1 MSLLA
6 LNKTPYYQCTASGPY
21 VTITLKHLLFLNWI
35 TLIFQREKETQILPS
50 FLVDQVCILLYFLPW
65 ITRQVNANLDNVSF
79 WFHHSKK
86 KHTWS
91 GNIFGSFS
99 RRKMNE
105 QTYGLP
111 YYFSPLSFDN
121 AS

>member
-6 LNKTPYYQCTASGPY
+6 LNKTPYYQCKASGPY

-79 WFHHSKK
+79 WFHLSKK
-86 KHTWS
+86 KTLEVAIYLGPS
-91 GNIFGSFS
+91 VDE
-99 RRKMNE
+99 K
-105 QTYGLP
+105 
-111 YYFSPLSFDN
+111 
-121 AS
+121 